1 MSLHD
6 VDRNCTAVT
15 AHPVIYCLP
24 EGKLVVLILRRE
36 LTLQR
41 LTLKKFT

>member
-15 AHPVIYCLP
+15 AHPAFYCLP
-24 EGKLVVLILRRE
+24 EGKPVELIRRRE

-41 LTLKKFT
+41 FTLKKFT